1 MCGVLGS
8 ALPRALWGFMG
19 SALRPSE
26 GPRVTLCQYATLGA
40 ELHVGDRVVGV
51 WGAGDDLKRPKPESS

>member
-8 ALPRALWGFMG
+8 ALPRALWGG
-19 SALRPSE
+19 DLRPSE